1 MYVVFLVYW
10 KLAIF
15 REVLVRLTADGCTAA
30 ACDALQGIMGGQPL
44 AHLDMEDLV
53 GKKTRKRSLLPT
65 PLRFCLVVLTCF
77 NHLENMSSS
86 VGMMTFPIY
95 GKIKCSKPRTSHLY
109 LYTTVLVGF
118 GINCIHLY
126 TCLEPATVYYE
137 ALLFCWHQNS
147 PGFQEAYGK
156 IISFNTSTV
165 SMIVGHNGYSGMYI
179 MHQGF
184 YLILWDL
191 LVIVRNNYGKS
202 DRLNYTYV
210 RISLQFPSISHYNP
224 LQQEGCLAEFCITIN
239 KPIETFS
246 ANLCKGTPQENWSSW
261 VISPAE
267 PALKAVRT

>member
-1 MYVVFLVYW
+1 MMNNRRFWLIIVISYITVSHAYIYICLYIYMYIYIVNNIYIYVCMLFFWFTESLPYSGKFWSVSQP
-10 KLAIF
+10 
-15 REVLVRLTADGCTAA
+15 TAA
-30 ACDALQGIMGGQPL
+30 PLPACDALQGIMGGQPL

-184 YLILWDL
+184 YLISVGFIGNCKKQLWKIRSIKL
-191 LVIVRNNYGKS
+191 YICAYILA
-202 DRLNYTYV
+202 
-210 RISLQFPSISHYNP
+210 ISIHIP
-224 LQQEGCLAEFCITIN
+224 L
-239 KPIETFS
+239 
-246 ANLCKGTPQENWSSW
+246 
-261 VISPAE
+261 
-267 PALKAVRT
+267 